1 VIARW
6 CFFMTPPTRLSTRS
20 RDALLRRDTYTAETC
35 TMSTWPYR
43 AAREQRAIRTLM
55 LAVSTG
61 LLVAACY
68 DNNKDYTPTE
78 PAPPEATVITASG
91 NIAPKV
97 DEYRALLGDPKNGG
111 AVPGPAAAGR
121 REVNW
126 DGVPGANLNTDTF
139 PGDFF
144 NTTTKL
150 GLLMAT
156 PGTGFRVSDKDFSD
170 INAAFGDAFNAF
182 SPAKTFAAVG
192 SAVTDVTFQV
202 AAATTPA
209 VVAGF
214 GVVFADVDVAGA
226 TKIEV
231 FDKAGKTLGT
241 FVAPVRSDANGHS
254 FVGVKFDSPIIARV
268 RITSGTGALGAQA
281 LDVTSG
287 GAADLVVMDDFLF
300 SEPVP
305 Q

>member
-1 VIARW
+1 
-6 CFFMTPPTRLSTRS
+6 
-20 RDALLRRDTYTAETC
+20 
-35 TMSTWPYR
+35 MSTLPYR
-43 AAREQRAIRTLM
+43 VTREQRAIRTFL
-55 LAVSTG
+55 LAISTT
-61 LLVAACY
+61 LLIAACY
-68 DNNKDYTPTE
+68 DDENTDYNPTE
-78 PAPPEATVITASG
+78 PVPPTPTVVTATGDIK
-91 NIAPKV
+91 PKV
-97 DEYRALLGDPKNGG
+97 DEYRALLGEPRNG
-111 AVPGPAAAGR
+111 ATVPGPAPAGR

-126 DGVPGANLNTDTF
+126 EGVNGANLNVNTF

-150 GLLMAT
+150 GLVMTT
-156 PGTGFRVSDKDFSD
+156 PGTGLRVSDKDFSD
-170 INAAFGDAFNAF
+170 INAAFGDVFNAF

-192 SAVTDVTFQV
+192 STITDVTFQV

-214 GVVFADVDVAGA
+214 GVVFADVDLAGA

-231 FDKAGKTLGT
+231 FDRAGKKLGT
-241 FVAPVRSDANGHS
+241 FAAPVRSDANGHS

-281 LDVTSG
+281 QDVSAGTG
-287 GAADLVVMDDFLF
+287 GADLVVMDDFLY

-305 Q
+305 IPQ

>member
-1 VIARW
+1 
-6 CFFMTPPTRLSTRS
+6 
-20 RDALLRRDTYTAETC
+20 
-35 TMSTWPYR
+35 MSTWPYR
-43 AAREQRAIRTLM
+43 LAREQRAIKTLM
-55 LAVSTG
+55 LALSTA

-68 DNNKDYTPTE
+68 DSNNNDYAPTE
-78 PAPPEATVITASG
+78 PPPPAATVVIGSG

-111 AVPGPAAAGR
+111 TVPGPAASGR

-126 DGVPGANLNTDTF
+126 DGVNAANVNTNTF

-144 NTTTKL
+144 AVTTKL
-150 GLLMAT
+150 GMLMTT
-156 PGTGFRVSDKDFSD
+156 PGTGLRVSDKDFSD
-170 INAAFGDAFNAF
+170 INAAFGDVFNPF
-182 SPAKTFAAVG
+182 SPTKTFAVVG
-192 SAVTDVTFQV
+192 STIVDVTFQV

-214 GVVFADVDVAGA
+214 GVVFSDVDNPTSA
-226 TKIEV
+226 KIEA

-241 FVAPVRSDANGHS
+241 FYAPVRSDANGLS
-254 FVGVKFDSPIIARV
+254 FVGIKFGSALIARV

-281 LDVTSG
+281 LDVSAG

>member
-1 VIARW
+1 
-6 CFFMTPPTRLSTRS
+6 
-20 RDALLRRDTYTAETC
+20 
-35 TMSTWPYR
+35 MSTWPYR
-43 AAREQRAIRTLM
+43 AAREQRAIKALF
-55 LAVSTG
+55 LSLSTA
-61 LLVAACY
+61 LLVSACY
-68 DNNKDYTPTE
+68 DNNNADYSPTE
-78 PAPPEATVITASG
+78 PLPPEATVITASG
-91 NIAPKV
+91 DITAKV
-97 DEYRALLGDPKNGG
+97 DEYRQLLGDPKNGG

-121 REVNW
+121 REINW
-126 DGVPGANLNTDTF
+126 DGVNAANVNTNTF

-150 GLLMAT
+150 GLVMTT
-156 PGTGFRVSDKDFSD
+156 PGPGLRVSDKDFSD
-170 INAAFGDAFNAF
+170 VNPAFGDTFNAF

-192 SAVTDVTFQV
+192 SNIVDVTFQV

-209 VVAGF
+209 VVSGF

-231 FDKAGKTLGT
+231 FDKAGKKLGT
-241 FVAPVRSDANGHS
+241 FDAPVRSDANGFS
-254 FVGVKFDSPIIARV
+254 FIGVKFASPIIARV

-281 LDVTSG
+281 QDVSSG

-300 SEPVP
+300 AEPIP